1 MMMSQSF
8 RLRFRAITDYVRL
21 RFRVIF
27 ADRIGESII
36 LYTKDVAERDGV
48 IHLPIYMAMFL

>member
-1 MMMSQSF
+1 MMSQSF